1 MNRPTRFVRALFSV
15 FATTGLLVPLGACGG
30 GGSSGKSCAVTAANA
45 RPVVQLE
52 WQIAH
57 TSMDDDPPRPKVVLV
72 VKGAPTNKEEHI
84 DVGELSGVCRLVE
97 LGAQPDEPVYGGGV
111 SELAC
116 DHHGLAMHVRV
127 VVASA
132 EEIVVR
138 RYEKDGASTEGADA
152 LKNVRDLTRLP
163 VPACA
168 RFSSEIAQTSD
179 L

>member
-1 MNRPTRFVRALFSV
+1 MKRPSRLVRALSSM
-15 FATTGLLVPLGACGG
+15 ALTAGLLALAGCGSGSGAGAR
-30 GGSSGKSCAVTAANA
+30 SCAVKESGA

-57 TSMDDDPPRPKVVLV
+57 TNMDDDPPRPKVVLV
-72 VKGAPTNKEEHI
+72 VKGSKEEHI

-116 DHHGLAMHVRV
+116 DHQGLAMHVRV

-132 EEIVVR
+132 DEIVVR
-138 RYEKDGASTEGADA
+138 RYEKDGASTDGADA

-168 RFSSEIAQTSD
+168 RFSSELSQTSE

>member
-1 MNRPTRFVRALFSV
+1 MSERLVGTNYITPDLLGKITGRARYAEDFRAEGMLFCKLLLSPRPHARVRGMDTRAALALPGVKAILTADDLPDLGGAERAL
-15 FATTGLLVPLGACGG
+15 
-30 GGSSGKSCAVTAANA
+30 
-45 RPVVQLE
+45 
-52 WQIAH
+52 
-57 TSMDDDPPRPKVVLV
+57 
-72 VKGAPTNKEEHI
+72 TN
-84 DVGELSGVCRLVE
+84 
-97 LGAQPDEPVYGGGV
+97 EPVYGGGV

-116 DHHGLAMHVRV
+116 DHQGLAMHVRV

-138 RYEKDGASTEGADA
+138 RYEKDGASTDGADA

>member
-1 MNRPTRFVRALFSV
+1 MKTPVAFVRSFVSFVLL
-15 FATTGLLVPLGACGG
+15 TTAGCGG
-30 GGSSGKSCAVTAANA
+30 AGGAGGKSCAVGEGSA
-45 RPVVQLE
+45 RPTVQLE

-57 TSMDDDPPRPKVVLV
+57 TNMDDDPPRPKVTLV
-72 VKGAPTNKEEHI
+72 VKGAPSQKEERI
-84 DVGELSGVCRLVE
+84 DVGDLAGVCRLVE
-97 LGAQPDEPVYGGGV
+97 LGAQPDQPVFGGGV

-116 DHHGLAMHVRV
+116 DHQGVAMHVRV

-138 RYEKDGASTEGADA
+138 RYEKDGAAAEGADA

-168 RFSSEIAQTSD
+168 KFSSEISQTSD

>member
-1 MNRPTRFVRALFSV
+1 MMAAVLSIAGCGS
-15 FATTGLLVPLGACGG
+15 GG
-30 GGSSGKSCAVTAANA
+30 GAAGGRSCALKDTTS

-52 WQIAH
+52 WRIAH
-57 TSMDDDPPRPKVVLV
+57 TNMDDDPPRPKVTLV
-72 VKGAPTNKEEHI
+72 VKGASSSSKDEPI
-84 DVGELSGVCRLVE
+84 DVGDLEGVCRLVE

-116 DHHGLAMHVRV
+116 DHRGLAMHVRV

-138 RYEKDGASTEGADA
+138 RYEKDGAAVDGADA

-168 RFSSEIAQTSD
+168 RFSSELAQTSD